1 MSDHLE
7 RQLAQLD
14 DLLKLFD
21 TSNLQAAQ
29 RTVEHQIAELNERL
43 ETTRQALAQAQS
55 QRRRLARA
63 RLLLEDAPPEADPV
77 RPTPV
82 EVDGD
87 EPGGTVAEIR
97 PSAPV
102 EREPAEP
109 AVGGSYL
116 PDRRRTERRRVNGNG
131 R

>member
-21 TSNLQAAQ
+21 TTNLQAAQ
-29 RTVEHQIAELNERL
+29 RAVEHQIAELNERL
-43 ETTRQALAQAQS
+43 ETTRQALAQAQA

-63 RLLLEDAPPEADPV
+63 RLLLEDAPPESAEPV
-77 RPTPV
+77 RAAPV
-82 EVDGD
+82 EPAPE
-87 EPGGTVAEIR
+87 EPGGTLTEMR
-97 PSAPV
+97 PVTERTV
-102 EREPAEP
+102 EEPA
-109 AVGGSYL
+109 AGSYL

>member
-1 MSDHLE
+1 MPDHLE

-29 RTVEHQIAELNERL
+29 RAVEHQIAELNERL
-43 ETTRQALAQAQS
+43 ETTRLALAHAQA

-63 RLLLEDAPPEADPV
+63 RLLLEDAPPDADPV
-77 RPTPV
+77 QAVPV
-82 EVDGD
+82 ELAPD
-87 EPGGTVAEIR
+87 EPGGTLTEMR
-97 PSAPV
+97 PVVESAPDQK
-102 EREPAEP
+102 PA
-109 AVGGSYL
+109 GSYL
-116 PDRRRTERRRVNGNG
+116 PDRRRADRRATGNG

>member
-14 DLLKLFD
+14 DLLNLFD

-29 RTVEHQIAELNERL
+29 RAVEHQIAELNDRL
-43 ETTRQALAQAQS
+43 ETTRQALAQAQA

-63 RLLLEDAPPEADPV
+63 RLLLEDAPPTETEHVRAAPV
-77 RPTPV
+77 DLAP
-82 EVDGD
+82 E
-87 EPGGTVAEIR
+87 EPGGTLTEMR
-97 PSAPV
+97 PVV
-102 EREPAEP
+102 ERVPEQPAAGSQAP
-109 AVGGSYL
+109 A
-116 PDRRRTERRRVNGNG
+116 DRRRGERRANANANG